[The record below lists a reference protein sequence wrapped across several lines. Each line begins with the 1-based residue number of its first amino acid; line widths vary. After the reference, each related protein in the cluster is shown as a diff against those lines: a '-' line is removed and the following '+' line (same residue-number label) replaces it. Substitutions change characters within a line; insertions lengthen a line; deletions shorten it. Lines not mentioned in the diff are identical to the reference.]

1 MLICHWYFERS
12 RRTHASMQLVYIKY
26 LFRHISC
33 GVIPTRYSWNLSDH
47 CKDTKS
53 GRKTHIKRR
62 EKFIKESGN
71 DYKNFNHWEATFTIS
86 RTFPLYLLNSTSFPL
101 ASCKLNCRIRDF
113 KYNNFEKKPKYLK
126 VLFFIFQLHP
136 FKKNQNTFSKV
147 SHINYAMFDKKE
159 RMSERNEWRVED

>member
-1 MLICHWYFERS
+1 MLICHWYFEGS
-12 RRTHASMQLVYIKY
+12 RRTHANMQLVYIKY

-33 GVIPTRYSWNLSDH
+33 GVIPTQYSWNLSDH

-62 EKFIKESGN
+62 EKLIKESGN

-101 ASCKLNCRIRDF
+101 ASCKLNCGIRDF

-136 FKKNQNTFSKV
+136 LKKIKILFPKF
-147 SHINYAMFDKKE
+147 HI
-159 RMSERNEWRVED
+159 